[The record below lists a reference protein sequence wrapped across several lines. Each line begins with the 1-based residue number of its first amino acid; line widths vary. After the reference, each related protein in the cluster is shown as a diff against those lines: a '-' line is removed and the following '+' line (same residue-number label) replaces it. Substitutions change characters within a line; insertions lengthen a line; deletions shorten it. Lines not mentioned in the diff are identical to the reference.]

1 MKPDEPGI
9 EDDEPGGF
17 IAIVGHFRRR
27 PMREGHGNAQGE
39 MAGAR
44 FDRASRLMNPSLH
57 PYLYNAASSPTMAE
71 ATGRDW
77 RPWAPEQAGGRWEP
91 SYCRQS
97 PIVGR
102 GAGRTSRR
110 ISPTTLF

>member
-9 EDDEPGGF
+9 EDDEGGGIF
-17 IAIVGHFRRR
+17 VIAHFRKRLAR
-27 PMREGHGNAQGE
+27 DAHAAHGG
-39 MAGAR
+39 MAGQR
-44 FDRASRLMNPSLH
+44 YDRASRTMHRSVH